1 MDKQYETQISDAR
14 WWAYD
19 IPGNVGWIMYI
30 TVMILSFT
38 KQPVFMEIPLVRICM
53 ITAILPAVAMAVGI
67 VELIS
72 ERIQKLDRVLTKK
85 RLYRGFG
92 ALTWGGFGGL
102 VVSLNALFA
111 SLRAGCPLMD
121 CKYFIMMAVGGI
133 LCALFAGLI
142 FKSFHLQN
150 REETPMA
157 ELNENTV
164 QHTLCIPL
172 WGRKIGAEVYPHIF
186 PDHDAGRI
194 CRELGV
200 DLSDKAMY
208 RLQYA
213 WINCVTRQYNLA
225 CEIEDYLIDHPNAI
239 VVEMGAGLS
248 CLRRQMNNITNR
260 WYCLD
265 MENVILLR
273 EKHIPKGELE
283 ENIICDLNDFSWFDK
298 IPFDPMDGIVFTAGG
313 LFYYFE
319 KEQVRKLLRAMAD
332 HFPGGMITFDAVN
345 ALGLKGVK
353 AEVSMAGNST
363 DSYFS
368 LENPKE
374 ELESWSDRI
383 VNVIEKDY
391 MFGYL
396 KDAYRPTWITKL
408 FHKVMQVF
416 HMSFMLHMEFKED

>member
-1 MDKQYETQISDAR
+1 
-14 WWAYD
+14 
-19 IPGNVGWIMYI
+19 
-30 TVMILSFT
+30 
-38 KQPVFMEIPLVRICM
+38 
-53 ITAILPAVAMAVGI
+53 
-67 VELIS
+67 
-72 ERIQKLDRVLTKK
+72 
-85 RLYRGFG
+85 
-92 ALTWGGFGGL
+92 
-102 VVSLNALFA
+102 
-111 SLRAGCPLMD
+111 
-121 CKYFIMMAVGGI
+121 
-133 LCALFAGLI
+133 
-142 FKSFHLQN
+142 
-150 REETPMA
+150 MA

-208 RLQYA
+208 KLQYA

-225 CEIEDYLIDHPNAI
+225 SEIEAYLKDHPHAI

-248 CLRRQMNNITNR
+248 CLRRQMGNTTNR

-265 MENVILLR
+265 MENVIPLR

-283 ENIICDLNDFSWFDK
+283 ENIVCDLNDFSWFDQ
-298 IPFDPMDGIVFTAGG
+298 IPFDPKDGIIFTAGG

-319 KEQVRKLLRAMAD
+319 KEQVRKLFCAMAER
-332 HFPGGMITFDAVN
+332 FPGGVITFDAVN

-363 DSYFS
+363 NSYFS
-368 LENPKE
+368 LEYPKA

-416 HMSFMLHMEFKED
+416 HMSFMLHVEFKEE